1 MLGKVVGIWVKEKEV
16 VKKGFFLVVFSVMK
30 MEINVSV
37 LIDGIV
43 IKIFVKLNQILEV
56 GDLLVD
62 IELFS

>member
-62 IELFS
+62 IEFFS